1 MMIADAYQ
9 EEERFGRPIQTLR
22 QVWDRGDAC
31 WIKKD
36 SGPECSKAASETP
49 NLAGGV
55 RFSPGSPFEVKER
68 KDMTIPDANLN
79 TSKTA
84 GSVRLVLGW
93 ANGWTDEPQIVKDC
107 KAENHPF
114 KERNLDPTMHG
125 FDHLVWCNI
134 CGYEYHY
141 DSSG

>member
-1 MMIADAYQ
+1 MAKKVCEICGERPATVPVRIA
-9 EEERFGRPIQTLR
+9 
-22 QVWDRGDAC
+22 
-31 WIKKD
+31 
-36 SGPECSKAASETP
+36 
-49 NLAGGV
+49 
-55 RFSPGSPFEVKER
+55 
-68 KDMTIPDANLN
+68 
-79 TSKTA
+79 
-84 GSVRLVLGW
+84 LGW

>member
-1 MMIADAYQ
+1 M
-9 EEERFGRPIQTLR
+9 
-22 QVWDRGDAC
+22 
-31 WIKKD
+31 
-36 SGPECSKAASETP
+36 ASETP

-68 KDMTIPDANLN
+68 KDMTIPLN
-79 TSKTA
+79 TSKT
-84 GSVRLVLGW
+84 VRIALGW

-125 FDHLVWCNI
+125 FDHLIGLKGRIKDCKNQGSENRKAGVAERPKPPTGI
-134 CGYEYHY
+134 G
-141 DSSG
+141 

>member
-1 MMIADAYQ
+1 
-9 EEERFGRPIQTLR
+9 
-22 QVWDRGDAC
+22 
-31 WIKKD
+31 
-36 SGPECSKAASETP
+36 
-49 NLAGGV
+49 
-55 RFSPGSPFEVKER
+55 
-68 KDMTIPDANLN
+68 MTIPDANLN

-84 GSVRLVLGW
+84 G
-93 ANGWTDEPQIVKDC
+93 

-141 DSSG
+141 DSSD

>member
-1 MMIADAYQ
+1 MP
-9 EEERFGRPIQTLR
+9 ER
-22 QVWDRGDAC
+22 
-31 WIKKD
+31 
-36 SGPECSKAASETP
+36 
-49 NLAGGV
+49 
-55 RFSPGSPFEVKER
+55 R
-68 KDMTIPDANLN
+68 KNMAIPLN

-84 GSVRLVLGW
+84 GPVRIALGW

-141 DSSG
+141 DSS